1 MTEAEKQTNEPKV
14 RKLAYFP
21 GCVIPIQLPQIEKLA
36 RDILPKIGI
45 ELTDLNFSCCPSGGV
60 KDIDDHEWLLTGA
73 RNLAVAEEEKLDV
86 VSVCT
91 GCAQTLIEANHE
103 LKEDRDLKNAINDEL
118 SVIGKKFNGKINA
131 FNLMH
136 ILSEMK
142 DNIAGMVKVPLTGLR
157 ISTHPGCHL
166 LKPSKIIGY
175 DDAEHPHKFDEF
187 VEALGAKAVDYT
199 KKTVCC
205 GASALARERE
215 MSLAMMKDKLDQLNE
230 KNIDLLTMTCPTCYN
245 QFDKNAKIMKKAFDD
260 VDYTIPVVHI
270 LQLLGLA
277 LGMTTEEVFLKKNR
291 SVNSEFVEKIKT
303 VLG

>member
-1 MTEAEKQTNEPKV
+1 MTEAEKSKPEV
-14 RKLAYFP
+14 RKFAYFP
-21 GCVIPIQLPQIEKLA
+21 GCVIPIQLPQIDKLA
-36 RDILPKIGI
+36 RIILPKIGI
-45 ELTDLNFSCCPSGGV
+45 ELMDLNFSCCPSGGV

-73 RNLAVAEEEKLDV
+73 RNLAVAEEEKLDIL
-86 VSVCT
+86 SVCT
-91 GCAQTLIEANHE
+91 GCSQTLIEANHE
-103 LKEDRDLKNAINDEL
+103 LKADRDIKNAINDEL
-118 SVIGKKFNGKINA
+118 SVINKKFKGKINA
-131 FNLMH
+131 YNLMH
-136 ILSEMK
+136 ILDEMK
-142 DNIAGMVKVPLTGLR
+142 EKIAGMVKKPLIGLR
-157 ISTHPGCHL
+157 IATQPGCHL
-166 LKPSKIIGY
+166 LRPSRIIGY

-187 VEALGAKAVDYT
+187 VRVLGATSVDYT

-215 MSLAMMKDKLDQLNE
+215 MSLAMLKDKLDQLNE
-230 KNIDLLTMTCPTCYN
+230 KHIDLITMTCPTCYN
-245 QFDKNAKIMKKAFDD
+245 QLDKNAKILKKAFDD